1 MFVTTSA
8 WSKAKMMFVCM
19 LCGKTTADID
29 EVLDGACSCGCTHFH
44 LVSEDRSELPVDLN
58 QKEAIRRDLHR
69 WLDLNLDSMPPEV
82 VGNIRVLFEIE
93 KENTTS

>member
-1 MFVTTSA
+1 
-8 WSKAKMMFVCM
+8 MMFVCM